1 MLYSGLSNKQPY
13 ETGGRR
19 FSLDE
24 KIAQIREFWK
34 RKSYFDLKT
43 QLEDIFFLNECLNLQ
58 KTHSIKQEIK
68 ARFKENTHMFI
79 RQFRVYRLSISYF
92 ALDPITYLSQ
102 LLYI

>member
-13 ETGGRR
+13 ETDGRR

-43 QLEDIFFLNECLNLQ
+43 LLEDIFFLNECLNLQ
-58 KTHSIKQEIK
+58 KTQSIK
-68 ARFKENTHMFI
+68 
-79 RQFRVYRLSISYF
+79 
-92 ALDPITYLSQ
+92 
-102 LLYI
+102 